1 MLEKHEHS
9 HEERLRL
16 LTRYRSHVVAT
27 RDLTTDENHHSYL
40 HAIGRLD
47 GAWTEQHAGRLSEG
61 EFRNVLQV
69 ATLWVDDV
77 RAKGGVAA

>member
-1 MLEKHEHS
+1 MIARGTTS

-16 LTRYRSHVVAT
+16 LTITRRNVVAT
-27 RDLTTDENHHSYL
+27 RDLTTDENHADYL

-47 GAWTEQHAGRLSEG
+47 GAWNEQHGGTLTEG

-69 ATLWVDDV
+69 AVLWVDSL
-77 RAKGGVAA
+77 KEVAA